1 MMERHLRF
9 ATLPLLSIGLVAGS
23 QLPRSENSQTS
34 TMVELPLA
42 PRPAETASDKDLA
55 QLFRGIWRV
64 TSAPSQPAPGSIYV
78 FLTNG
83 TLLETSCVETYR
95 VATWTID
102 KRAPR
107 VLRVVE
113 DRRLAFTGA
122 ITELTDTTL
131 RLQQDLTRSNE
142 KRDITLTAV
151 EQEFVCP
158 DLPK

>member
-1 MMERHLRF
+1 MCFGQRF
-9 ATLPLLSIGLVAGS
+9 GPTLSP
-23 QLPRSENSQTS
+23 N
-34 TMVELPLA
+34 
-42 PRPAETASDKDLA
+42 
-55 QLFRGIWRV
+55 WRV

-102 KRAPR
+102 KRLPR
-107 VLRVVE
+107 VLLVVE

-142 KRDITLTAV
+142 KRDITLMAV
-151 EQEFVCP
+151 EQEFVGP